1 MPTFDVNVSPFSIPS
16 SIESTSHQLTFV
28 DICPSQN
35 YFTSNP
41 LVSELFYPTIRATLG
56 QWIKSLI
63 FLLYSVHF
71 GDYTQRSLRSS
82 TFNMVS
88 ERFTHHPL
96 HPLFLCL
103 LTTHFVWNLVT
114 KQAFI
119 IVNKLKSLVRFC
131 LFVVF
136 NKDQRMWIQEWRST
150 AHPNYASKKKTWNKM
165 PACFC
170 TYLLLYESISL
181 RMTIKWGQI
190 FKHTCNLT
198 LMTAIWLSLRWRHL
212 RASEC
217 CALNSAFGSVAM
229 KTSPTAD
236 VELGTESTMNV
247 IWKIQDFNVHTS
259 HGSRGLKVCDTNRWY
274 QRCTC

>member
-16 SIESTSHQLTFV
+16 SIESTPHQLTFV
-28 DICPSQN
+28 GICPSQN

-63 FLLYSVHF
+63 FSLYSVHF

-88 ERFTHHPL
+88 EHFTHHPL

-103 LTTHFVWNLVT
+103 LTTYFVWNLVT

-136 NKDQRMWIQEWRST
+136 NKDQRMRIQEWRST
-150 AHPNYASKKKTWNKM
+150 AHPNYASKKKKLGTRCPLVSAHASFYMRVFRFVWQLNEDKSSNTPATSRSWQPFDFPWDGDTWERPNVA
-165 PACFC
+165 PL
-170 TYLLLYESISL
+170 TRRSDQLLWK
-181 RMTIKWGQI
+181 RRQQPM
-190 FKHTCNLT
+190 
-198 LMTAIWLSLRWRHL
+198 
-212 RASEC
+212 
-217 CALNSAFGSVAM
+217 LNSAPNLQWM
-229 KTSPTAD
+229 
-236 VELGTESTMNV
+236 
-247 IWKIQDFNVHTS
+247 
-259 HGSRGLKVCDTNRWY
+259 
-274 QRCTC
+274 